1 MNMIVLE
8 KIAANAMP
16 INVIN
21 PDMIARK
28 RVPNRGTTGAS
39 IKPRK
44 TKWLKHMHNDK
55 YYTAKII
62 KKSLILFW
70 LLNMT
75 IWCKHV
81 HMLELQTFFYFLCCA
96 FTSKARYRDEIPV
109 FIILDMQVR
118 NKKSII

>member
-44 TKWLKHMHNDK
+44 TKWVKHMHNDK
-55 YYTAKII
+55 YYTL
-62 KKSLILFW
+62 KSLK
-70 LLNMT
+70 NR
-75 IWCKHV
+75 K
-81 HMLELQTFFYFLCCA
+81 FYFGFL
-96 FTSKARYRDEIPV
+96 I
-109 FIILDMQVR
+109 
-118 NKKSII
+118 